1 LGGHEVVKKKN
12 KRNYNKVIKYYKK
25 NLILIFYII
34 FSLSLVSNPSL
45 GDFKEYTK
53 VLASKDIKIYK
64 EIFKIQNKPIKNK
77 KARDWKKIDVLIK
90 KLDNK
95 ILLGNVYAE
104 RYLHPTGWRS
114 SYKDLKIWLD
124 KYNDHPDAT
133 RISRIAL
140 KRKPNNV
147 RSPKAPTKGFL
158 NGYGTFKPNALKP
171 RFPLN
176 NNKYSRFSYSTS
188 IKFRRAIN
196 KRNTKY
202 AENLLNS
209 KKTKKYLNKREL
221 SQLRAELSHAFFIFN
236 FDHKAIRQARLSLSL
251 SIKPNPLALLAGGLA
266 SWRNKDTNLSKY
278 FFNKLI
284 EDNDGPDGIVAAGG
298 YWSARIAYILGEPKK
313 ANYYL
318 TKAALRERTFYGSL
332 AMASLGYKYNPNF
345 NLPKYSKN
353 LIKKIQSHDG
363 GLRALALIEV
373 NEFHKAAREFRKI
386 IPKFDIADYP
396 QLLSFT
402 SKNNMPGL
410 TFRLAAILRND
421 HNKIFLG
428 GLYPVPSWKMSTSNL
443 KDKALIYAI
452 ARQES
457 GFNPR
462 AKSSSKAMGVMQIIP
477 STAAFIMKNRE
488 YRLRRSKN
496 YLLYNP
502 PHNIQIGSKYMKFL
516 LNLPIVNQD
525 LMWMLASYNAG
536 PGNFNKWTKNKDYK
550 YKDSLLLLESLP
562 ARETRNYIKL
572 VLTNLWIYKI
582 RFNQENDILN
592 ALASGKSINFKVFF
606 KNKMGS

>member
-1 LGGHEVVKKKN
+1 
-12 KRNYNKVIKYYKK
+12 
-25 NLILIFYII
+25 
-34 FSLSLVSNPSL
+34 
-45 GDFKEYTK
+45 
-53 VLASKDIKIYK
+53 
-64 EIFKIQNKPIKNK
+64 
-77 KARDWKKIDVLIK
+77 
-90 KLDNK
+90 
-95 ILLGNVYAE
+95 
-104 RYLHPTGWRS
+104 
-114 SYKDLKIWLD
+114 
-124 KYNDHPDAT
+124 
-133 RISRIAL
+133 
-140 KRKPNNV
+140 
-147 RSPKAPTKGFL
+147 
-158 NGYGTFKPNALKP
+158 
-171 RFPLN
+171 
-176 NNKYSRFSYSTS
+176 
-188 IKFRRAIN
+188 
-196 KRNTKY
+196 
-202 AENLLNS
+202 
-209 KKTKKYLNKREL
+209 
-221 SQLRAELSHAFFIFN
+221 
-236 FDHKAIRQARLSLSL
+236 
-251 SIKPNPLALLAGGLA
+251 
-266 SWRNKDTNLSKY
+266 
-278 FFNKLI
+278 
-284 EDNDGPDGIVAAGG
+284 
-298 YWSARIAYILGEPKK
+298 
-313 ANYYL
+313 
-318 TKAALRERTFYGSL
+318 
-332 AMASLGYKYNPNF
+332 MASLGYKYNPNF
-345 NLPKYSKN
+345 NLPKYSQN

-363 GLRALALIEV
+363 GLRAMALIEV
-373 NEFHKAAREFRKI
+373 DEFHKAAREFRKI
-386 IPKFDIADYP
+386 IPKFEIADYP

-592 ALASGKSINFKVFF
+592 ALASGKTIDFKVFF

>member
-1 LGGHEVVKKKN
+1 MGGHEVVKKKN

-171 RFPLN
+171 RFPLS

-345 NLPKYSKN
+345 NLPKYGKN

-363 GLRALALIEV
+363 GLRAMALIEV

-402 SKNNMPGL
+402 SKNSMPGL

-428 GLYPVPSWKMSTSNL
+428 GLYPVPSWRMSTSNL

-582 RFNQENDILN
+582 RFNQENDILL
-592 ALASGKSINFKVFF
+592 ALASGKSIDFKVFF
-606 KNKMGS
+606 KK

>member
-1 LGGHEVVKKKN
+1 LGGYEVVKKKN

-114 SYKDLKIWLD
+114 SYKDLKIWLE

-171 RFPLN
+171 RFPLS

-345 NLPKYSKN
+345 NLPKYGKN

-363 GLRALALIEV
+363 GLRAMALIEV

-443 KDKALIYAI
+443 KDRALIYAI

-582 RFNQENDILN
+582 RLNQENDILL
-592 ALASGKSINFKVFF
+592 ALASGKSIDFKVFF
-606 KNKMGS
+606 KK